1 MPACTK
7 PQSTCEMPSPVQMTA
22 RELFRMFGISERL
35 YEDFLKPILLVGVF
49 APPEDVSAAEM
60 LGERNSTARG
70 PRSPSN
76 PPWANTECTRRRPT
90 TRALSQASNSAA
102 RLRRGLFRLDKP
114 SSRYPQARSSTMPWP
129 TRTTLMSAGARRA
142 RHPSWLDSHSS
153 PRNVVPL
160 PFVQGSI
167 AEKILQPLVQRQAP
181 ACLPALPSIDE
192 PLFPVPRHR
201 IESRG
206 GRVMGSH
213 IMTDLIVESGR
224 ASGVKCKRLTDGAE
238 VLLEADAVIFA
249 VGAYAPSSLLAEEAF
264 LIPSSPCCQE
274 SAGCRRLS
282 RAPEPSPPAPSSGTS

>member
-181 ACLPALPSIDE
+181 ACLPACPAVYRRTPLPCTPTQDRVQGR
-192 PLFPVPRHR
+192 PGDGLPHHDRPDRRVGQGVWGQVQATHR
-201 IESRG
+201 RRRGPAG
-206 GRVMGSH
+206 GRCGH
-213 IMTDLIVESGR
+213 L
-224 ASGVKCKRLTDGAE
+224 
-238 VLLEADAVIFA
+238 
-249 VGAYAPSSLLAEEAF
+249 
-264 LIPSSPCCQE
+264 
-274 SAGCRRLS
+274 CRRCVRTLLI
-282 RAPEPSPPAPSSGTS
+282 AC